1 MRTLPALILAAL
13 FTVAYIALLYALVT
27 WLWPLFPPWLKLI
40 GFILLAVFAIGSPLL
55 VLARLARRHP
65 ETGARLVRLL
75 GGKAP
80 PGVDPTANAPGRPP
94 RDQDSHKP

>member
-1 MRTLPALILAAL
+1 MRTLPAVILAAV
-13 FTVAYIALLYALVT
+13 FTVAYVLLLYALVA

-40 GFILLAVFAIGSPLL
+40 GFILLAVFAIGSPIM

-65 ETGARLVRLL
+65 EAGAHLVRLL

-80 PGVDPTANAPGRPP
+80 QGIDPTDNVPDNHR
-94 RDQDSHKP
+94 RDGDSHRP